1 MVDSLIGL
9 FDLFCFALLGFD
21 WLIYSLIHWLVDWL
35 MHCLFDRLNG
45 LIWFDRFVCL
55 IDGLVGR
62 LNLVW
67 FRVVGCLID
76 WLFGWFVDFI
86 LCGLVGWVFDCLV
99 PWLIPLARYSLLSDW
114 LVNLTLLFC
123 VGLIGRLFAWW
134 NGWFSLLFIDCLT
147 HWLFSVF
154 PLLCFDLIDRSSF
167 GLIDWWIELV
177 GWLVDWIN
185 LAWVIVCWIV
195 WCHSIWLVVWLLG
208 LLFDWFVDVF
218 GWLFDWLVG
227 LSWLICCGCLRN
239 WLLDWLMACFCFIGC
254 SVVDLVDVIDCLIC
268 LIDWLSGCFI
278 GWCFNWLVDCF
289 AWRGLTWSIDRL
301 VCFFLLFVLLVG
313 YAFVG
318 WCVVWFELPWLI
330 G

>member
-1 MVDSLIGL
+1 MVDSLIGS
-9 FDLFCFALLGFD
+9 FDSFCFALLGFD

-123 VGLIGRLFAWW
+123 VG
-134 NGWFSLLFIDCLT
+134 
-147 HWLFSVF
+147 WLH
-154 PLLCFDLIDRSSF
+154 
-167 GLIDWWIELV
+167 
-177 GWLVDWIN
+177 
-185 LAWVIVCWIV
+185 A
-195 WCHSIWLVVWLLG
+195 
-208 LLFDWFVDVF
+208 
-218 GWLFDWLVG
+218 WLVG
-227 LSWLICCGCLRN
+227 SFVYLIC
-239 WLLDWLMACFCFIGC
+239 WSIVWMVDWM
-254 SVVDLVDVIDCLIC
+254 
-268 LIDWLSGCFI
+268 IDWSIVRCITF
-278 GWCFNWLVDCF
+278 W
-289 AWRGLTWSIDRL
+289 WSDLIRL
-301 VCFFLLFVLLVG
+301 G
-313 YAFVG
+313 
-318 WCVVWFELPWLI
+318 
-330 G
+330 